1 MASKSKD
8 GSSKSKDGSSK
19 SGTTDASSSA
29 AVSAPKT
36 DDTSSNVAR
45 DGIPEISQTLPI
57 PKDIVGYIVGKGGST
72 IKGIMKGSSTKIF
85 IQENARDPEWNY
97 AHIQGTAR
105 AVNRAKKIM
114 INALIRSVREKR
126 DKK

>member
-8 GSSKSKDGSSK
+8 YPSNSE
-19 SGTTDASSSA
+19 TTDSSSSA
-29 AVSAPKT
+29 AASSPK
-36 DDTSSNVAR
+36 SKEEPVAR
-45 DGIPEISQTLPI
+45 DGIPQISQTLPI

-126 DKK
+126 DEK